1 MMESTISRVLR
12 LCLAVLLALA
22 ALFALNLALGRATP
36 AAGQPLSTFTVD
48 NTNDAGAGSLRQAL
62 LDANAMP
69 GADIIDISAVGV
81 VNLLSPLP
89 TITGSVTIQGP
100 GADLFAV
107 DGQDL
112 YRVLDIAAVEVAISA
127 LTVQRGAAAGAG
139 ANGAGIRSLGDL
151 SLSHVQVLSNTAQG
165 HGGGVD
171 ARGSVTVT
179 GGLFHNN
186 HSTNGIGGALRT
198 NRLATISGTHF
209 VQNTSQGD
217 GGALFAL
224 GQNAITNTLFLD
236 NGCLAGSCDGGG
248 LFAFSQTTVQNTHFL
263 SNTAQDDGGGAFI
276 AGVVTVT
283 NSLFQNN
290 RSVTSSGGGLGA
302 QDNAV
307 VRATQFLSNTARG
320 SGGGLAMFGSLHI
333 SDALFL
339 ANHSSNSL
347 GGGLD
352 AQGDLEATRLRFMAN
367 SAREGGALAHTLYD
381 ATVVNSLFAAN
392 SASDAVGA
400 SLLLASPGAAE
411 LLHLTIAGAPAGSG
425 AAVEVI
431 SGTAG
436 ITNTILTGHTVGISS
451 AGATVFQDYNL
462 FFANGADVQGP
473 VSGGGHSLVG
483 DPLFLNPLGHDYHL
497 NAASPAVDAGI
508 GAGVTTDFD
517 GEPRPLGLTYD
528 IGFDEVMPASPA
540 HTIYL
545 PALFH

>member
-1 MMESTISRVLR
+1 MKEGIISRVLHFY
-12 LCLAVLLALA
+12 LAVLLALA
-22 ALFALNLALGRATP
+22 ALFTFNLALVQATP
-36 AAGQPLSTFTVD
+36 AAALPLSTFTVD

-62 LDANAMP
+62 LDANALP
-69 GADIIDISAVGV
+69 GADVIDISAVGV

-89 TITGSVTIQGP
+89 MITGSVTIQGP
-100 GADLFAV
+100 GAELFTV

-112 YRVLDIAAVEVAISA
+112 YRVLDIAAVDVSISA

-151 SLSHVQVLSNTAQG
+151 SLSHVRVLSNTAQG

-179 GGLFHNN
+179 GSLFHNN

-198 NRLATISGTHF
+198 NRLAAISGTQF
-209 VQNTSQGD
+209 IENTSQGD

-224 GQNAITNTLFLD
+224 GQNVITNTLFRD
-236 NGCLAGSCDGGG
+236 NVCLAGSCDGGG
-248 LFAFSQTTVQNTHFL
+248 LFAFSLTTVENTHFL

-290 RSVTSSGGGLGA
+290 HSVTSSGGGFGA
-302 QDNAV
+302 QDRAV
-307 VRATQFLSNTARG
+307 VRETHFLSNTARG
-320 SGGGLAMFGSLHI
+320 SGGGMSMFGSLQI
-333 SDALFL
+333 SDALF
-339 ANHSSNSL
+339 AENHSTNGQ
-347 GGGLD
+347 GGGLN
-352 AQGDLEATRLRFMAN
+352 AQGDLEVNRVQFMAN

-411 LLHLTIAGAPAGSG
+411 LLHLTIAGVPSASG
-425 AAVEVI
+425 AAVEAI
-431 SGTAG
+431 TGTAG
-436 ITNTILTGHTVGISS
+436 ITNTILTGHTIGIYS

-473 VSGGGHSLVG
+473 VSGGGHSLFG
-483 DPLFLNPLGHDYHL
+483 DPLFLDPPGHDYHL
-497 NAASPAVDAGI
+497 SDASPAVDAGI

-517 GEPRPLGLTYD
+517 RDPRPLGLTYD
-528 IGFDEVMPASPA
+528 MGFDEVMPTSPA